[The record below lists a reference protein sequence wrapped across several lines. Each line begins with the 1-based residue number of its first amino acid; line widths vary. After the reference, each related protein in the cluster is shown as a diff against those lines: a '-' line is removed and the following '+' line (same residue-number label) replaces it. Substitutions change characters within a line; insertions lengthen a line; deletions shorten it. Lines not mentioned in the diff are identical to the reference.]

1 MNSEARILGTRQDD
15 LISHFCSLAAVREE
29 SGFPIF
35 ALEHGMNAAELQ
47 HISVLLNSRQK
58 AGLRS
63 DPYWLLWAIYAS
75 EVGYRYTGDEYWP
88 PFEHQT
94 PNWLFQD
101 RPKVTRWFRKFQESF
116 NGAVP
121 SGPWADHFR
130 IIAWPITHALLPRYL
145 QRQFAKLLYDLRFR
159 LTSASLDAGSIGRLL
174 AAHASHTSTRFQAF
188 LEQEEL
194 TGQIVAA
201 LLGGQSDDASE
212 LIHPPTLNRIVEDL
226 ERVRSSREWLKE
238 TQRIVLDRFKGIARG
253 EYRSSRPT
261 TPSRSDEP
269 TLPDGSRFAIRPDL
283 LLRHTGDGKWT
294 VLLHLKSLRPIAS
307 ESTALQVFLNSTR
320 CRLNGGVDWK
330 PSGWLMSGNR
340 RGALRHWPDVDL
352 PLVEFEHASPLMDHL
367 LETEYRLTPGP
378 LWLFRI
384 GSDGIARFI
393 ASPIVRPDNEYIV
406 VTAGEVARDI
416 PGLTAC
422 TVNCEDIHAFR
433 LAVPSHVS
441 ANVEMRLSE
450 LGIDVARTIR
460 VWPAG
465 LPGRGW
471 DGDGSTEWLTTESPC
486 FGVASDHPLEK
497 LVFRLND
504 GMEEFIATE
513 PQGSPTFI
521 QLRPLPAGNHL
532 LTVEAHRIVDLK
544 DAATTSPA
552 RGFAKLAVREPEPWV
567 PGVASHPG
575 LIVTPDPFDANLD
588 VLWRNELNLAVTGPK
603 GFTVRIRVKLH
614 TSDGKEVLS
623 ELISSSM
630 HLPITAD
637 RWRTE
642 FADFLNSEAHAWK
655 YLEAARCTL
664 EINGD
669 SLGRCELQFDH
680 DPSPLRWA
688 MGSRQRRTFVRLVD
702 DSGQHNTAP
711 DIRFFNMKRPL
722 VGETLDAETARA
734 GFNAPP
740 PGGLYIA
747 RHSKFEDAAVV
758 SARES
763 QITLQ
768 NLGVRPN
775 THVLTDQNEILEALQ
790 LFRLWENARQT
801 GYLATAKRNQVTRS
815 IINAMIKS
823 VCGKNWAKAEKDFA
837 SQPEALE
844 TLIPVR
850 TSFHG
855 RAGWQGFD
863 GESESTVTARFI
875 AEAKRQ
881 GLTRDQDLCH
891 FALGFADGQ
900 KDAFN
905 NPHVDDRVSQ
915 LLDSPAL
922 LRLARLFLLL
932 RKQRRDR
939 QTPGSNNR
947 T

>member
-1 MNSEARILGTRQDD
+1 MSA
-15 LISHFCSLAAVREE
+15 S
-29 SGFPIF
+29 
-35 ALEHGMNAAELQ
+35 ELQ
-47 HISVLLNSRQK
+47 RISDLLHSRQK
-58 AGLRS
+58 AGLPS
-63 DPYWLLWAIYAS
+63 FPYWLLWAIYAS
-75 EVGYRYTGDEYWP
+75 EVGYDYTGDEYWP

-94 PNWLFQD
+94 PNWLYHD
-101 RPKVTRWFRKFQESF
+101 RPKVTRWFRKFQKSF

-121 SGPWADHFR
+121 SGPWANHFS

-159 LTSASLDAGSIGRLL
+159 LSSATLDAGSIGRLL
-174 AAHASHTSTRFQAF
+174 AAHASHTSTRFQDF

-201 LLGGQSDDASE
+201 LLGGQSVDANE
-212 LIHPPTLNRIVEDL
+212 LIHPPTLNRIIEDL

-238 TQRIVLDRFKGIARG
+238 TKRVVLDRFKGIARG
-253 EYRSSRPT
+253 EYRASRPT
-261 TPSRSDEP
+261 TRSPSDEP
-269 TLPDGSRFAIRPDL
+269 ALRDASRFTIRPDL
-283 LLRHTGDGKWT
+283 LLRHAGDGNWT
-294 VLLHLKSLRPIAS
+294 ALLHLKSLRPIAS
-307 ESTALQVFLNSTR
+307 ESTELQVFLKGTR
-320 CRLNGGVDWK
+320 CRLNGGMDWK

-340 RGALRHWPDVDL
+340 WGALRHWPDVDL
-352 PLVEFEHASPLMDHL
+352 PLVEFERANPLMDHL
-367 LETEYRLTPGP
+367 LETDYRLKPGP
-378 LWLFRI
+378 LWLFLI

-393 ASPIVRPDNEYIV
+393 ASPTIRPANNYIV
-406 VTAGEVARDI
+406 VTADDVSQDI

-433 LAVPSHVS
+433 LAVPSNVS
-441 ANVEMRLSE
+441 VDLEMRLSE
-450 LGIDVARTIR
+450 LGINVARTIR

-471 DGDGSTEWLTTESPC
+471 DGEGSTEWLTTESPC
-486 FGVASDHPLEK
+486 FGVAPDHPLEK

-504 GMEEFIATE
+504 GINEIIETE

-521 QLRPLPAGNHL
+521 QLRPLPAGKHL
-532 LTVEAHRIVDLK
+532 LTVEAHRIADLK
-544 DAATTSPA
+544 DAAPTSPA

-588 VLWRNELNLAVTGPK
+588 VLWRNKLNLTVTGPK
-603 GFTVRIRVKLH
+603 GFAVRVHVKLH

-623 ELISSSM
+623 DLMNDSM
-630 HLPITAD
+630 RLPITTD
-637 RWRTE
+637 SWRSE
-642 FADFLNSEAHAWK
+642 FASFLNNEARAWK

-669 SLGRCELQFDH
+669 SLGRCELRFDH

-711 DIRFFNMKRPL
+711 DIRFFSMERPL
-722 VGETLDAETARA
+722 VGKTLDAETARM
-734 GFNAPP
+734 GFNVPP

-775 THVLTDQNEILEALQ
+775 TQLLTDRNEIFDALH

-815 IINAMIKS
+815 IINAMIGS
-823 VCGKNWAKAEKDFA
+823 VCGKKWAKAEEDFA
-837 SQPEALE
+837 SRPEALE
-844 TLIPVR
+844 SLVPVR
-850 TSFHG
+850 TSFRG

-863 GESESTVTARFI
+863 GESESTVAARFT
-875 AEAKRQ
+875 AEARRQ
-881 GLTRDQDLCH
+881 GLTRDHELCH
-891 FALGFADGQ
+891 FALAFAGGQ
-900 KDAFN
+900 KNVFN
-905 NPHVDDRVSQ
+905 NPRVDDRISQ

-922 LRLARLFLLL
+922 LRLARLLLLL
-932 RKQRRDR
+932 RRQHHGR
-939 QTPGSNNR
+939 QTPHSNNR